1 MEEDQEGGEG
11 AAGAGEEGLNPR
23 KLARLICPEYRF
35 GKTDPDYALRLVELG
50 VGGFCFYGGKAEEV
64 LEASRALKAAAETP
78 LLIASDYEN
87 GAGQWVKGATELPS
101 NMAIGASGSE
111 ALAGRKGG
119 IAALEAKALGVDWVF
134 APVVDLAS
142 RPDNPIVNVRSFGSD
157 PALVTRL
164 AGAFLSGLRAQ
175 GALSCL
181 KHFPGHGGTASDS
194 HRELPVLAR
203 TLHELE
209 EADLRP
215 FAALAAQADAVM
227 AGHLSFPALDASAPA
242 SLSREAL
249 GALLRGRLRY
259 PGLVLTDALNMKAI
273 DDEGRAGVKAFL
285 AGADLLL
292 CPEDP
297 FALHAA
303 LVKSFNDGLIT
314 SAAVELALARQDLLA
329 RKLSPFRLSPPPFS
343 AVGCPEHRSFAAEA
357 APACLAWAWGEG
369 SFRVK
374 AGDTIGYFEPLTR
387 PEAWK
392 GRAFVDAL
400 TLGGARVEPYQPG
413 CGMRLAAGLFSRPRA
428 GSGSIN
434 LSPEEKYAVEA
445 AVAGSAGSVIAAFGS
460 PFVLEGLS
468 AEPEAALCAF
478 CCLPE
483 FQAAAAS
490 ALAGTLKAGGT
501 MPVRI
506 SRKEKK

>member
-1 MEEDQEGGEG
+1 MNQ
-11 AAGAGEEGLNPR
+11 R

-35 GKTDPDYALRLVELG
+35 GKTDPDYALRLAELG

-64 LEASRALKAAAETP
+64 YEASRALKAASETP
-78 LLIASDYEN
+78 LLIAADYEN
-87 GAGQWVKGATELPS
+87 GPGQWVKGATELPT
-101 NMAIGASGSE
+101 NMAIGASGDE
-111 ALAGRKGG
+111 ALARRKGG

-142 RPDNPIVNVRSFGSD
+142 LPDNPIVNVRAFGAD

-164 AGAFLSGLRAQ
+164 AGAFLSGMRAQ

-181 KHFPGHGGTASDS
+181 KHFPGHGGTAADS

-215 FAALAAQADAVM
+215 FSELAAQADAVM
-227 AGHLSFPALDASAPA
+227 AGHLSFPALDAAAPA
-242 SLSREAL
+242 SLSKEAL
-249 GALLRGRLRY
+249 GGLLRGRLRFN
-259 PGLVLTDALNMKAI
+259 GLVLTDALNMKAI

-292 CPEDP
+292 YPEDP

-303 LVKSFNDGLIT
+303 LVKAADDGLIT

-343 AVGCPEHRSFAAEA
+343 VVGCREHRAFAAEA
-357 APACLAWAWGEG
+357 APACLAWAWGAAA
-369 SFRVK
+369 FRVK
-374 AGDTIGYFEPLTR
+374 PGETVGYFEPLTR

-392 GRAFVDAL
+392 GRAFADAL
-400 TLGGARVEPYQPG
+400 ALEGVRVEPYQPG

-460 PFVLEGLS
+460 PFVLEGL
-468 AEPEAALCAF
+468 APEPAAALCAF
-478 CCLPE
+478 CSLSE
-483 FQAAAAS
+483 FQAAAAR
-490 ALAGTLKAGGT
+490 ALAGGLKAGGT
-501 MPVRI
+501 MPVTL